1 MSKVCYGC
9 FKSVND
15 EYSACPYCGFDFH
28 SYNISDRALHPGTVL
43 NGKYIVG
50 KTLGEGGFG
59 ITYLAWDRYME
70 IKIAIKEYY
79 PSNIALRDTSMYGG
93 NTLHVSSGSQNGD
106 FESGLKRYVKEA
118 AILSK
123 FFNLPGI
130 VSVKDFFY
138 ENGTAYIVMEY
149 IEGISL
155 REYLKGKGGKVS
167 VNEALNIIE
176 PIIKSLTVV
185 HKNKLLHRDI
195 SPDNIMISREGK
207 VKLIDFGAARYFVD
221 DSDRSL
227 TVVLKH
233 GYAPIEQYS
242 RKGEQG
248 EWTDVYALCAVLY
261 RMISGV
267 VPDEAVERVHHD
279 TLVPLRKIKKEIP
292 KHIAAAIEKGLC
304 IQAEDRLQDM
314 QELYEELYLTKE
326 ELKRKKAEATTSTA
340 IKILITAIIAIVIGI
355 EVIVISSV
363 KKDKNSDMD
372 DIVDLVTQIEKEV
385 VEDEESSIKEV
396 IIEDTES
403 QTKPQISSQTVQESL
418 TEEEHRQNIQ
428 NLEILKTHEEVEQQK
443 RQEDDKKLQH
453 AIVVARDGFL
463 NGVSE
468 SYTLGMILDS
478 YGEVAGNWYSSVN
491 ANGNFDVYYQ
501 GTKNGEAFTILFEV
515 YAGDTFKLIGVA
527 VNNEPVENY
536 ASYFQQILNEIGL

>member
-1 MSKVCYGC
+1 
-9 FKSVND
+9 
-15 EYSACPYCGFDFH
+15 
-28 SYNISDRALHPGTVL
+28 
-43 NGKYIVG
+43 
-50 KTLGEGGFG
+50 
-59 ITYLAWDRYME
+59 
-70 IKIAIKEYY
+70 
-79 PSNIALRDTSMYGG
+79 
-93 NTLHVSSGSQNGD
+93 
-106 FESGLKRYVKEA
+106 
-118 AILSK
+118 
-123 FFNLPGI
+123 
-130 VSVKDFFY
+130 
-138 ENGTAYIVMEY
+138 
-149 IEGISL
+149 
-155 REYLKGKGGKVS
+155 
-167 VNEALNIIE
+167 
-176 PIIKSLTVV
+176 
-185 HKNKLLHRDI
+185 
-195 SPDNIMISREGK
+195 
-207 VKLIDFGAARYFVD
+207 
-221 DSDRSL
+221 
-227 TVVLKH
+227 
-233 GYAPIEQYS
+233 
-242 RKGEQG
+242 
-248 EWTDVYALCAVLY
+248 
-261 RMISGV
+261 
-267 VPDEAVERVHHD
+267 
-279 TLVPLRKIKKEIP
+279 
-292 KHIAAAIEKGLC
+292 
-304 IQAEDRLQDM
+304 M

-515 YAGDTFKLIGVA
+515 YAGDTFKLIGAA

>member
-1 MSKVCYGC
+1 M
-9 FKSVND
+9 
-15 EYSACPYCGFDFH
+15 
-28 SYNISDRALHPGTVL
+28 
-43 NGKYIVG
+43 
-50 KTLGEGGFG
+50 
-59 ITYLAWDRYME
+59 
-70 IKIAIKEYY
+70 
-79 PSNIALRDTSMYGG
+79 
-93 NTLHVSSGSQNGD
+93 
-106 FESGLKRYVKEA
+106 
-118 AILSK
+118 
-123 FFNLPGI
+123 
-130 VSVKDFFY
+130 
-138 ENGTAYIVMEY
+138 
-149 IEGISL
+149 
-155 REYLKGKGGKVS
+155 
-167 VNEALNIIE
+167 
-176 PIIKSLTVV
+176 
-185 HKNKLLHRDI
+185 
-195 SPDNIMISREGK
+195 
-207 VKLIDFGAARYFVD
+207 D

-515 YAGDTFKLIGVA
+515 YAGDTFKLIGAA